1 MEYGDFKALQ
11 ALLFF
16 GAAFAFG
23 FWQLI
28 SVNRKIRERAADEQS
43 ETNRPRS

>member
-1 MEYGDFKALQ
+1 MEYGEFKALQ

-16 GAAFAFG
+16 GIVFGFG

-28 SVNRKIRERAADEQS
+28 SVKREIRKDAERRKTK
-43 ETNRPRS
+43 ETP